1 MTPPPTL
8 TVARRTEL
16 ISPGPAE
23 ALAGILD
30 IQEPAAAGD
39 TLPPLWHWIYLL
51 QRPPQRELG
60 PDGHPTRGIPEP
72 PGPGQLRMFA
82 GGRVTTHRELR
93 FAEPATRT
101 TSVLRSADKQG
112 RSGRLTFVT
121 VRSDIEQTGELVI
134 AEEHDIV
141 YRRGGPSLTPN
152 VAAPAGPER
161 NLENARSASL
171 SLDVD
176 EVLLFRFSALTY
188 NAHRIHYDRDYAVTE
203 GYPDL
208 VIHGPLQALLM
219 GQAMRR
225 SGVPM
230 LGRQFAYRLVAP
242 TFGVQRL
249 AATAW
254 RQEGGVAAQV
264 RDQAGTITATSN
276 LTAVPESST
285 ARTGSSGWARSGHE
299 PPDG

>member
-8 TVARRTEL
+8 TVARRTEV
-16 ISPGPAE
+16 ISPESAE

-30 IQEPAAAGD
+30 IQAPAAAGHP
-39 TLPPLWHWIYLL
+39 LPPLWHWIYLL
-51 QRPPQRELG
+51 PRPPQSQLG

-72 PGPGQLRMFA
+72 PGPGRARMFA

-101 TSVLRSADKQG
+101 TGVLRSVDKQG
-112 RSGRLTFVT
+112 KSGRLTFVT

-134 AEEHDIV
+134 AEEQDIV
-141 YRRGGPSLTPN
+141 YRRGGSSLTPT
-152 VAAPAGPER
+152 VAAPAGSER
-161 NLENARSASL
+161 DLENTRRASL

-188 NAHRIHYDRDYAVTE
+188 NAHRIHYDRDYATTE

-219 GQAMRR
+219 GEAMRR
-225 SGVPM
+225 SGAPM
-230 LGRQFAYRLVAP
+230 LGREFAYRLVAP

-254 RQEGGVAAQV
+254 RQESGVAAQV
-264 RDQAGTITATSN
+264 RDQAGTVTATSN

-285 ARTGSSGWARSGHE
+285 ARTGSSQWPPRGHE
-299 PPDG
+299 PPHG